1 MKKLTWKD
9 DLRPVPFLLAF
20 FVAYVL
26 FTIYPIFKG
35 MQMSFFNWTLIEQQE
50 FIGLTHYINVL
61 SDPNFWEAFGNTS
74 LFVLLSTPTMVIL
87 ALVLALMANLNT
99 RLQTFFRGSFFI
111 PSILSVSV
119 ISFVAI
125 FMLQPYTGVV
135 NNLLQALGLNAE
147 PFWLATPS
155 LAWVSIIAVTLW
167 WTVGFNMILFLT
179 ALQGI
184 PDELYEAAEVD
195 GATRQQMFWQITLPQ
210 LLPIGRLILL
220 LQVLASFKVFAQ
232 ILLITDGGPG
242 TTTRPIILYIYE
254 MGFQRY
260 DLGYAAAMSYLLFMV
275 LLVLSV
281 IQLRLGGKE
290 GRML

>member
-9 DLRPVPFLLAF
+9 DLRPIPFLLAF

-50 FIGLTHYINVL
+50 FIGLTHYIDVL
-61 SDPNFWEAFGNTS
+61 SDPNFWEAFGNTA
-74 LFVLLSTPTMVIL
+74 LFVLLSTPTMVVL
-87 ALVLALMANLNT
+87 ALMLALMANLNT
-99 RLQTFFRGSFFI
+99 KLQTFFRGSFFI

-135 NNLLQALGLNAE
+135 NNILQAVGFNSE

-195 GATRQQMFWQITLPQ
+195 GATRQQMFWRITLPQ
-210 LLPIGRLILL
+210 LMPIGRLILL

-242 TTTRPIILYIYE
+242 TSTRPIILYIYE

>member
-99 RLQTFFRGSFFI
+99 RLQTFFS
-111 PSILSVSV
+111 
-119 ISFVAI
+119 
-125 FMLQPYTGVV
+125 
-135 NNLLQALGLNAE
+135 
-147 PFWLATPS
+147 W
-155 LAWVSIIAVTLW
+155 
-167 WTVGFNMILFLT
+167 
-179 ALQGI
+179 
-184 PDELYEAAEVD
+184 
-195 GATRQQMFWQITLPQ
+195 
-210 LLPIGRLILL
+210 LL
-220 LQVLASFKVFAQ
+220 LYSEHFERIGNLVCGDLYASAVYRSCQQSLTGAR
-232 ILLITDGGPG
+232 T
-242 TTTRPIILYIYE
+242 
-254 MGFQRY
+254 
-260 DLGYAAAMSYLLFMV
+260 
-275 LLVLSV
+275 
-281 IQLRLGGKE
+281 
-290 GRML
+290 

>member
-87 ALVLALMANLNT
+87 ALGLALMANLNT
-99 RLQTFFRGSFFI
+99 RLQTFLRGSFFI

-135 NNLLQALGLNAE
+135 NNLLQAVGLNAE

>member
-1 MKKLTWKD
+1 MNKLTWRD
-9 DLRPVPFLLAF
+9 DLRPVPFLIAF

-26 FTIYPIFKG
+26 FTVYPIFKG
-35 MQMSFFNWTLIEQQE
+35 MQMSLFNWTLIEQQD
-50 FIGLTHYINVL
+50 FVGLSHYANL
-61 SDPNFWEAFGNTS
+61 LKDPNFWEAFGNTT
-74 LFVLLSTPTMVIL
+74 LFVVLSTPTMVIL

-99 RLQTFFRGSFFI
+99 KLKTFFRGSFFL

-135 NNLLQALGLNAE
+135 NNILQAFGLDKE

-167 WTVGFNMILFLT
+167 WTVGFNMILYLT

-195 GATRQQMFWQITLPQ
+195 GATRQQMFWRITLPQ
-210 LLPIGRLILL
+210 LLPISRLIFL
-220 LQVLASFKVFAQ
+220 LQILASFKVFAQ

-242 TTTRPIILYIYE
+242 TSTRPIILYIYE
-254 MGFQRY
+254 MGFERY

-290 GRML
+290 GRLL

>member
-1 MKKLTWKD
+1 
-9 DLRPVPFLLAF
+9 
-20 FVAYVL
+20 
-26 FTIYPIFKG
+26 
-35 MQMSFFNWTLIEQQE
+35 MSFFNWTLIEQQE

-87 ALVLALMANLNT
+87 ALGLALMANLNT

-135 NNLLQALGLNAE
+135 NNLLQAVGLDAE

>member
-147 PFWLATPS
+147 PFWLATLP
-155 LAWVSIIAVTLW
+155 LL
-167 WTVGFNMILFLT
+167 GQYYCRH
-179 ALQGI
+179 AL
-184 PDELYEAAEVD
+184 VD
-195 GATRQQMFWQITLPQ
+195 GRF
-210 LLPIGRLILL
+210 
-220 LQVLASFKVFAQ
+220 
-232 ILLITDGGPG
+232 
-242 TTTRPIILYIYE
+242 
-254 MGFQRY
+254 
-260 DLGYAAAMSYLLFMV
+260 
-275 LLVLSV
+275 
-281 IQLRLGGKE
+281 
-290 GRML
+290 